1 MSRPSIDV
9 VVPFAGSL
17 AALTDL
23 CARMSRLRLR
33 AGDSLTIVD
42 NRSSMAEPLPAN
54 SVCVLRAPERQSS
67 YFARNRGAMGKKGEW
82 ILFIDA
88 DVDPAPD
95 LLDRY
100 FEKVPA
106 ESTAVLAG
114 AVEDEPLSPGERHS
128 IAARYTR
135 LRRPMSQ
142 SSTLRPGKWGYAQ
155 TANCAVRRS
164 AFEAIGGFCD
174 DIRSGGDADL
184 CFRLTAA
191 GWGIESRETASVIHR
206 SRRTVA
212 AMLRQRARH
221 GSGVAWLNRRY
232 PGAFPPAGVRWLTVW
247 TARRMARGVV
257 HIVRRHGDDALLAF
271 MEPIS
276 IWAFEIG
283 RLFPNNVH
291 EAPGQGG
298 R

>member
-1 MSRPSIDV
+1 MDV

-42 NRSSMAEPLPAN
+42 NRPPAAEP
-54 SVCVLRAPERQSS
+54 SSSKDTCVLRAPERQSS

-106 ESTAVLAG
+106 DGTAVLAG

-142 SSTLRPGKWGYAQ
+142 TSTLRPGKWGYAQ

-191 GWGIESRETASVIHR
+191 GWGIESREAALVIHR

-221 GSGVAWLNRRY
+221 GSGIAWLNRRY
-232 PGAFPPAGVRWLTVW
+232 PGAFPRAGWRWLTVW
-247 TARRMARGVV
+247 TARRMARGIV

-283 RLFPNNVH
+283 RLFPNDVH
-291 EAPGQGG
+291 EASGQGG

>member
-1 MSRPSIDV
+1 MSRPNMDV

-17 AALTDL
+17 ATLTNL

-42 NRSSMAEPLPAN
+42 NRPPAADPLPTN
-54 SVCVLRAPERQSS
+54 GTTVLRAPERQSS
-67 YFARNRGAMGKKGEW
+67 YFARNRGVAGKTGAW

-88 DVDPAPD
+88 DVDPPPD

-100 FEKVPA
+100 FEEAPA
-106 ESTAVLAG
+106 EDTAVLTG
-114 AVEDEPLSPGERHS
+114 GVEDEPLSPGEKHS

-142 SSTLRPGKWGYAQ
+142 RSTLRPGKWGYAQ

-164 AFEAIGGFCD
+164 AFEAIAGFCD

-184 CFRLTAA
+184 CFRLKAA
-191 GWGIESRETASVIHR
+191 GWGIESREAASVIHR

-212 AMLRQRARH
+212 AMLRQRVRH

-232 PGAFPPAGVRWLTVW
+232 PGAFPRTGLLWLTAW
-247 TARRMARGVV
+247 TARRMASGVV
-257 HIVRRHGDDALLAF
+257 HAARRRGDDALLAL

-276 IWAFEIG
+276 IWAFEFG
-283 RLFPNNVH
+283 RLFPNKVH
-291 EAPGQGG
+291 EAPAQ
-298 R
+298 RRR